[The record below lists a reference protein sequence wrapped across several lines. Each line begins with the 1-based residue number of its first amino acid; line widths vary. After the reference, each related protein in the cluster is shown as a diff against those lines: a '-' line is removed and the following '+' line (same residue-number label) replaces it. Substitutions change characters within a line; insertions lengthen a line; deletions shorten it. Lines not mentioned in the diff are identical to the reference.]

1 MSQQLSASLQRKQG
15 SARQQPAAAF
25 PEAVLEMGGASRGL
39 EGVFSSSA
47 GLQDNES
54 GHLGLGLR
62 RPRED
67 ISHPRSED
75 YRRGNKLGC
84 ESGPKEPVS
93 NITKHL

>member
-1 MSQQLSASLQRKQG
+1 MPGSSQQQLFP
-15 SARQQPAAAF
+15 RQCLRW
-25 PEAVLEMGGASRGL
+25 VGLLGGL